1 MVNSIPV
8 VDSEAAARWPA
19 AQALAALATSS
30 RPFQPAECAA
40 LAGRA
45 AALLDLGELP
55 RTQTSASFLL
65 WQDEHSVGWLNLVPG
80 RRDTGYHDHDG
91 SAAGVYVI
99 DGSVTN
105 EGLPVGG
112 PRRVHRF
119 GPGDSFSVPGMGIH
133 RMDHEGGAVT
143 VHVYS
148 PPLTAIGYYEIIDGL
163 LQRTPGPPDE
173 ASPESPR
180 LLETLSASSVRR

>member
-8 VDSEAAARWPA
+8 VDSEAAAHWPA
-19 AQALAALATSS
+19 AQALAALATTS

-40 LAGRA
+40 LAARA
-45 AALLDLGELP
+45 AALLDLDELP
-55 RTQTSASFLL
+55 RTQASASFLL
-65 WQDEHSVGWLNLVPG
+65 WRDEHSVGWLNLVPG

-91 SAAGVYVI
+91 SAVGVYVAE
-99 DGSVTN
+99 GSVTN

-112 PRRVHRF
+112 PRRAHRF
-119 GPGDSFSVPGMGIH
+119 GPGDSFSVPGTGIH

-148 PPLTAIGYYEIIDGL
+148 PPLTAIGYYEVAGGL

-173 ASPESPR
+173 GSPESPR
-180 LLETLSASSVRR
+180 LLATLSAPPAGR

>member
-1 MVNSIPV
+1 MTNAIPFT
-8 VDSEAAARWPA
+8 D
-19 AQALAALATSS
+19 LAASG
-30 RPFQPAECAA
+30 RPLQPDECAS
-40 LAGRA
+40 LAQRA
-45 AALLDLGELP
+45 AGLLDP
-55 RTQTSASFLL
+55 DTRARARTCGVSVVL
-65 WQDEHSVGWLNLVPG
+65 WEDEHSVSWLNVMPG

-91 SAAGVYVI
+91 SAVGVHVI
-99 DGSVTN
+99 EGSVTN

-119 GPGDSFSVPGMGIH
+119 GPGDSFSVPGTGIH

-148 PPLTAIGYYEIIDGL
+148 PPLTAIGYYEVVDGL

-173 ASPESPR
+173 GSPESPR
-180 LLETLSASSVRR
+180 LLATLTASSAGR